1 MKVANV
7 EVVRDR
13 INSIRRREVCN
24 CFMATYLF
32 AARISE
38 VVGKASRRDTTT
50 ARGPRGTSA
59 SLQTYQNGDV
69 KEQAAVFRVRT
80 AKRKGKERLIAL
92 PLNPEFEPWTQTLYD
107 YFKECGSELV
117 FPFTRQKLWEVSK
130 KVFKGLIYPIDKYS
144 VVAEKNPMKA
154 KLVVPEHFRDLR
166 LHGLRH
172 VRASELVE
180 FYGFT
185 AIELSTYCGWTLQ
198 TGAGLSRV
206 MARYINL
213 NWQGYFPKL
222 LKKRMEKGLGV
233 KFHNGKI

>member
-1 MKVANV
+1 MSLANV
-7 EVVRDR
+7 GVVRDR
-13 INSIRRREVCN
+13 IDSIKRRDVCN

-32 AARISE
+32 DARISE

-59 SLQTYQNGDV
+59 SLQIYQRGDI
-69 KEQAAVFRVRT
+69 KEQAVVFRVRT

-92 PLNPEFEPWTQTLYD
+92 PLNPDFEPWTQTLYD

-130 KVFKGLIYPIDKYS
+130 KVFKGLVYPIEEYKII
-144 VVAEKNPMKA
+144 VEEGNVKVKH
-154 KLVVPEHFRDLR
+154 VIPEHLRDLR

-172 VRASELVE
+172 VRATELVE
-180 FYGFT
+180 FYGFNG
-185 AIELSTYCGWTLQ
+185 IELCTYGGWKLK
-198 TGAGLSRV
+198 GAGLSSV
-206 MARYINL
+206 MSRYVNV

-222 LKKRMEKGLGV
+222 LKKRM
-233 KFHNGKI
+233 

>member
-1 MKVANV
+1 
-7 EVVRDR
+7 
-13 INSIRRREVCN
+13 
-24 CFMATYLF
+24 
-32 AARISE
+32 
-38 VVGKASRRDTTT
+38 VGKASRRDTTT
-50 ARGPRGTSA
+50 ARGPRGTSV

-69 KEQAAVFRVRT
+69 KEQAVVFRVRT

-92 PLNPEFEPWTQTLYD
+92 PLNREFEPWTQVLYD

-130 KVFKGLIYPIDKYS
+130 KVFKGLVYPIDKYS
-144 VVAEKNPMKA
+144 
-154 KLVVPEHFRDLR
+154 VVPEHFRDLR

-172 VRASELVE
+172 LRASELVE
-180 FYGFT
+180 FYGFN
-185 AIELSTYCGWTLQ
+185 AFELSTYCGWTLQ

-222 LKKRMEKGLGV
+222 LKNRM
-233 KFHNGKI
+233 